1 MGDEVGPDDPTQLAG
16 MAETEPASLQA
27 WGLANEAVDY
37 PVKQPRVFTL
47 GQIVTVA
54 AVVASLAVV
63 VGVAMLIGY
72 HLRSDARA
80 EPVPVSP
87 STSAPSMVQATL
99 PPPPP
104 PSRLPTPVLL
114 PPIATATVTVRA
126 PAPPAPRSAAVATF
140 TTYISWV
147 GAPCID
153 YRYPNLDSV
162 VAQTTC
168 DPSQTY
174 AVIHT
179 ARSGQLIGVDPV
191 MGQAVAIACKVV
203 SNATQAVVYGDSGTA
218 GDGHDINC
226 IVTAP

>member
-1 MGDEVGPDDPTQLAG
+1 MGDGDPTELAP
-16 MAETEPASLQA
+16 TESATESVQA
-27 WGLANEAVDY
+27 WGLADEVVDY

-47 GQIVTVA
+47 GQIVTAV

-63 VGVAMLIGY
+63 VGVAVLIGY
-72 HLRSDARA
+72 RLRSDPRA
-80 EPVPVSP
+80 EPASTSP
-87 STSAPSMVQATL
+87 SISTPSMVQATV

-104 PSRLPTPVLL
+104 RVPTSVL
-114 PPIATATVTVRA
+114 PPPTATTTVTVRA
-126 PAPPAPRSAAVATF
+126 PVPLAPRSAAVAAF

-153 YRYPNLDSV
+153 YRYPNGDSMI
-162 VAQTTC
+162 AQTTC

-174 AVIHT
+174 AVFHA
-179 ARSGQLIGVDPV
+179 ARSGQLIGIDPV
-191 MGQAVAIACKVV
+191 MGQAAAIACKVI
-203 SNATQAVVYGDSGTA
+203 SNATQAMLYGDSGTA